1 MKWETIKKL
10 ILNEPEDKEWPA
22 IRQMIKQLP
31 DEERGKMLLDQF
43 DADEQQ
49 RIVELQESRSI
60 TLEEFYEMRDEQ
72 IKKGG
77 I

>member
-10 ILNEPEDKEWPA
+10 ILEEPEDKEWPA
-22 IRQMIKQLP
+22 IRQMIKQLD

-43 DADEQQ
+43 DVEEQR
-49 RIVELQESRSI
+49 RIVELQEARSI
-60 TLEEFYEMRDEQ
+60 TLEEFYDMRDEQ
-72 IKKGG
+72 IKKGA